1 MLNLLDRTRLIGD
14 AVGAEGRMGI
24 DEIVQAL
31 AHATESSVLVANSD
45 GRAIFRVEGPT
56 RFRNVTPGSA
66 LPPAAAA
73 SLAAL
78 AARTANSRNDD
89 LLALLDRP
97 SRAAV
102 LVVVPL
108 RASGRRLGNL
118 VLSRDRVY
126 DERDLVVVEYA
137 ATVIAL
143 EMRAASGESQTDV
156 ARRQTD
162 HARTALSA
170 LSYSEIDA
178 IAHILGELKG
188 PEGIVV
194 ASRVADR
201 VRITRS
207 VIVNALRKLESGLII
222 QSRSLGMKG
231 TYIKVINP
239 RIYEEL
245 EKLRTG

>member
-1 MLNLLDRTRLIGD
+1 MINLLDRIRLIGD

-24 DEIVQAL
+24 DEIVQAV
-31 AHATESSVLVANSD
+31 AEATETSALVAKSD
-45 GRAIFRVEGPT
+45 GRAVFVVERPI

-66 LPPAAAA
+66 LPPATAN
-73 SLAAL
+73 SLSTL

-97 SRAAV
+97 SPAAV

-108 RASGRRLGNL
+108 KSSGRRLGSL
-118 VLSRDRVY
+118 VLSREKVF

-143 EMRAASGESQTDV
+143 EMRPATGESAADV

-170 LSYSEIDA
+170 LSYSEIEA
-178 IAHILGELKG
+178 VAHILGEMKG
-188 PEGIVV
+188 PESIVV

-239 RIYEEL
+239 HIYEEL